1 MELKRIIDRVYWLLD
16 RRRTLVTLSAYGG
29 KSVYGEKIFNFN
41 DKIYREWI
49 PYRSKFA
56 AAFYKGLNGIDMKD
70 SYKVLYLGASSG
82 TTVSHVSDIIGFNG
96 QVYAVEIAE
105 EMAVNLI
112 LLAEWRKNIFPIVGD
127 ARKPE
132 NYSGSVPKCDLLYQ
146 DVAQRDQT
154 DIFIKNADLFLKGG
168 KIGVF
173 AVKTRSIDVS
183 LDPREVIRNEVKKL
197 RSKFDIIRE
206 INLYPYQKDHSLL
219 ILRKKE

>member
-29 KSVYGEKIFNFN
+29 DSVYGEKIFNL
-41 DKIYREWI
+41 DGKIYREWV

-56 AAFYKGLNGIDMKD
+56 AAFYKGLNGVDIKEG
-70 SYKVLYLGASSG
+70 YKVLYLGASSG
-82 TTVSHVSDIIGFNG
+82 TTVSHVSDIIGVNG

-112 LLAEWRKNIFPIVGD
+112 LLAERRKNIFPIVGD

-132 NYSGSVPKCDLLYQ
+132 NYPSIPKCDFLYQ

-154 DIFIKNADLFLKGG
+154 DIFIKNADLFLKSG
-168 KIGVF
+168 KIGAF
-173 AVKTRSIDVS
+173 AVKTRSINVS

-197 RSKFDIIRE
+197 RSKFDVIRE
-206 INLYPYQKDHSLL
+206 INIYPYQKDHSLL
-219 ILRKKE
+219 ILRKK

>member
-1 MELKRIIDRVYWLLD
+1 MEFRRVIDKVYWLFD
-16 RRRTLVTLSAYGG
+16 KKRTLVTLSAYGRN
-29 KSVYGEKIFNFN
+29 SVYGEKIFNLN
-41 DKIYREWI
+41 DKAYREWI

-56 AAFYKGLNGIDMKD
+56 AAFYRGLNGIDLKEG
-70 SYKVLYLGASSG
+70 YKVLYLGASSG
-82 TTVSHVSDIIGFNG
+82 TTVSHVSDIIGVTG

-112 LLAEWRKNIFPIVGD
+112 LLAEERKNIFPIVDD

-132 NYSGSVPKCDLLYQ
+132 NYSNGVPKCDFLYQ

-154 DIFIKNADLFLKGG
+154 EIFIKNADLFLKSG

-183 LDPREVIRNEVKKL
+183 VDPREVVRNEVKKL
-197 RSKFDIIRE
+197 RSKFDVIRE

-219 ILRKKE
+219 ILRKK

>member
-16 RRRTLVTLSAYGG
+16 KRRTLVTLSAYGG
-29 KSVYGEKIFNFN
+29 NPVYGERIFNLSGM
-41 DKIYREWI
+41 IYREWV

-56 AAFYKGLNGIDMKD
+56 AAFYKGLNGIDIRD
-70 SYKVLYLGASSG
+70 GYKVLYLGASSG
-82 TTVSHVSDIIGFNG
+82 TTVSHISDIIGVNG

-112 LLAEWRKNIFPIVGD
+112 LLAGERKNIFPIVDD

-132 NYSGSVPKCDLLYQ
+132 NYSGNIPKCDLLYQ

-154 DIFIKNADLFLKGG
+154 DIFIKNADLFLKSG
-168 KIGVF
+168 KIGIF
-173 AVKTRSIDVS
+173 AVKSRSIDVS
-183 LDPREVIRNEVKKL
+183 MDSREVVRNEIKKL
-197 RSKFDIIRE
+197 RSKFDVIRE

-219 ILRKKE
+219 ILRKK

>member
-1 MELKRIIDRVYWLLD
+1 MELKKVIDRVYWLFD

-29 KSVYGEKIFNFN
+29 DSVYGEKIVNLN
-41 DKIYREWI
+41 GEVYREWV

-56 AAFYKGLNGIDMKD
+56 AAFYKGLNGIDVKD

-82 TTVSHVSDIIGFNG
+82 TTVSHVSDIIGVNG

-112 LLAEWRKNIFPIVGD
+112 LLAEDRKNIFPIVDD

-132 NYSGSVPKCDLLYQ
+132 NYLGSVPKCDLLYQ

-154 DIFIKNADLFLKGG
+154 DIFIKNADLFLKSG

-183 LDPREVIRNEVKKL
+183 VDPREVVRNEVKKL
-197 RSKFDIIRE
+197 RTKFDIIRE

-219 ILRKKE
+219 ILRKK

>member
-1 MELKRIIDRVYWLLD
+1 MELKKVMDRIYWLLD
-16 RRRTLVTLSAYGG
+16 KRRTLVTLSAYNGD
-29 KSVYGEKIFNFN
+29 SVYGEKIFNLSG
-41 DKIYREWI
+41 KIYREWV

-56 AAFYKGLNGIDMKD
+56 AAFYKGLNGIDIKE

-82 TTVSHVSDIIGFNG
+82 TTVSHVSDIIGVNG
-96 QVYAVEIAE
+96 QVYAVEVAE

-112 LLAEWRKNIFPIVGD
+112 LLAEERKNIFPIVDD

-132 NYSGSVPKCDLLYQ
+132 NYLKSVPKCDLLYQ

-154 DIFIKNADLFLKGG
+154 EIFIKNADLFLKSG

-183 LDPREVIRNEVKKL
+183 VDPREIVRNEVKKL
-197 RSKFDIIRE
+197 REKFDIIRE
-206 INLYPYQKDHSLL
+206 INLYPYQKDHSLI
-219 ILRKKE
+219 ILRKK

>member
-1 MELKRIIDRVYWLLD
+1 MELKRVMDRVYWLFD
-16 RRRTLVTLSAYGG
+16 KRRTLVTLSAYGSN
-29 KSVYGEKIFNFN
+29 SVYGEKVFNV
-41 DKIYREWI
+41 DGKIYREWI

-56 AAFYKGLNGIDMKD
+56 SAFYKGLNGVDIRD

-82 TTVSHVSDIIGFNG
+82 TTVSHVSDIIGVTG

-105 EMAVNLI
+105 EMAVSLI
-112 LLAEWRKNIFPIVGD
+112 LLSEERRNIFPIVDD

-132 NYSGSVPKCDLLYQ
+132 NYSDYVPKCDLLYQ

-154 DIFIKNADLFLKGG
+154 EIFIKNAELFLKSG
-168 KIGVF
+168 KIGIF

-183 LDPREVIRNEVKKL
+183 MDPRDVVRNETRKL
-197 RSKFDIIRE
+197 REKFDIVRE

-219 ILRKKE
+219 ILRKK

>member
-1 MELKRIIDRVYWLLD
+1 MELKRLMDRVYWLFD
-16 RRRTLVTLSAYGG
+16 KRRTLVTLSAYGSN
-29 KSVYGEKIFNFN
+29 SVYGEKLFNV
-41 DKIYREWI
+41 DGKIYREWI

-56 AAFYKGLNGIDMKD
+56 AAFYKGLNGVDIRD

-82 TTVSHVSDIIGFNG
+82 TTVSHVSDIIGVNG

-105 EMAVNLI
+105 EMAVSLI
-112 LLAEWRKNIFPIVGD
+112 LLAEERRNIFPIVDD

-132 NYSGSVPKCDLLYQ
+132 NYSDYVPKCDLLYQ

-154 DIFIKNADLFLKGG
+154 DIFIKNAELFLKSG
-168 KIGVF
+168 KIGIF

-183 LDPREVIRNEVKKL
+183 MDPREVVRNETRKL
-197 RSKFDIIRE
+197 REKFDIVRE

-219 ILRKKE
+219 ILRKK